1 MCGCVI
7 CVAFCANCQDGYHAT
22 APSAAACVSD
32 VVQRQGGIL
41 ILIRSLA
48 PLFRCSVCCDCAH
61 YAESSEAIQHQL
73 IKLNE
78 KLSETSEHNLKLAAL
93 VLKRLP
99 DQAALLQTQVGVV
112 ERRVVRSDRTGTGT
126 LWDW

>member
-1 MCGCVI
+1 M
-7 CVAFCANCQDGYHAT
+7 
-22 APSAAACVSD
+22 
-32 VVQRQGGIL
+32 
-41 ILIRSLA
+41 
-48 PLFRCSVCCDCAH
+48 CCDCARD
-61 YAESSEAIQHQL
+61 AESSEAIQHQL

-112 ERRVVRSDRTGTGT
+112 ERSVVRSDRTGTGT
-126 LWDW
+126 L

>member
-1 MCGCVI
+1 MG
-7 CVAFCANCQDGYHAT
+7 ACAALR
-22 APSAAACVSD
+22 SAQTVKMAAMPQHHQQQLVFRAWCNV
-32 VVQRQGGIL
+32 L
-41 ILIRSLA
+41 IWSLA

-112 ERRVVRSDRTGTGT
+112 ERSVVRSDRTGTGT